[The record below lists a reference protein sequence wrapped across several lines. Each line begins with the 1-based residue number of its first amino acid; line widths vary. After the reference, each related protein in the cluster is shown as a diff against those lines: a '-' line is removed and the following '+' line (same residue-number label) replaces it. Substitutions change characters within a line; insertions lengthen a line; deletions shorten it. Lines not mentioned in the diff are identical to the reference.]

1 MKDGGKKVQKY
12 FRVARLP
19 CCWMITAA
27 APPFALKQPTRSDV
41 FLYIWVTPKALHNTW
56 FIYRNVMQMKEC

>member
-1 MKDGGKKVQKY
+1 MKDGRKKVQKY

-27 APPFALKQPTRSDV
+27 APPFALKQPTRSDA
-41 FLYIWVTPKALHNTW
+41 FLYISESLQKPSTTLDLYIGTLCK
-56 FIYRNVMQMKEC
+56 